1 MPLSATHYTPSALL
15 VFFGPDG
22 LHGLKYLAVE
32 ILEPVFDFFF
42 RAKHE
47 FDQEPFEQ
55 PGSNIPV
62 GLVVVLPLFVYF
74 FDLTLFCREKGGL
87 DIVID
92 EVRIN
97 VPEQIGAG
105 SASNY

>member
-1 MPLSATHYTPSALL
+1 M
-15 VFFGPDG
+15 
-22 LHGLKYLAVE
+22 
-32 ILEPVFDFFF
+32 LEFFF
-42 RAKHE
+42 RAEHK
-47 FDQEPFEQ
+47 FDKEAFEQ
-55 PGSNIPV
+55 SGSNVTV

>member
-1 MPLSATHYTPSALL
+1 MPLGATHYTSSALL
-15 VFFGPDG
+15 VFFRPDG
-22 LHGLKYLAVE
+22 LHGLNDLAVE
-32 ILEPVFDFFF
+32 ILDPVLEFFF
-42 RAKHE
+42 RAKHK
-47 FDQEPFEQ
+47 FDKEAFEQ
-55 PGSNIPV
+55 SGSNVPV